1 MAKKIICPECKR
13 EVESNVT
20 ACPNCGF
27 DIYLYVSEYK
37 RIYDKKVAAYD
48 GAKISGEPVQA
59 QLNVPKCPTCGS
71 TNIVKISGAER
82 ALNAAAFGLLGNRRK
97 YHWHCNNCKYEW

>member
-37 RIYDKKVAAYD
+37 RIYDKKVAA
-48 GAKISGEPVQA
+48 V
-59 QLNVPKCPTCGS
+59 
-71 TNIVKISGAER
+71 
-82 ALNAAAFGLLGNRRK
+82 
-97 YHWHCNNCKYEW
+97 

>member
-48 GAKISGEPVQA
+48 GAKNIRRAGSSTIECTKVSHLWQHKHSKNFWCGTSI
-59 QLNVPKCPTCGS
+59 KCSCLW
-71 TNIVKISGAER
+71 IVG
-82 ALNAAAFGLLGNRRK
+82 
-97 YHWHCNNCKYEW
+97 

>member
-37 RIYDKKVAAYD
+37 RIY
-48 GAKISGEPVQA
+48 
-59 QLNVPKCPTCGS
+59 
-71 TNIVKISGAER
+71 
-82 ALNAAAFGLLGNRRK
+82 GNRRK

>member
-20 ACPNCGF
+20 ACPNCAS
-27 DIYLYVSEYK
+27 DIYQYVSEYK

-59 QLNVPKCPTCGS
+59 QSNVPKCPTCGS

-82 ALNAAAFGLLGNRRK
+82 ALNAVAFGLLGNRRK